1 MSKPRRIIALFC
13 CFVGLLCNAQN
24 THQENLK
31 SLDQLISD
39 EKYEEALTALNTY
52 TKALEATK
60 SYYDLT
66 DYIYYVGKIHLELYG
81 QNKAT
86 QQAITFAKNTASK
99 TDAIKVK
106 RQAQLELGSYYEL
119 IGDSKKAYDCNLEA
133 LQLTHKMPEATA
145 EDFGLVENNLGTL
158 SNRKGDIS
166 SGAAH
171 HQKALNYYKTDQKT
185 NSKNIYIVYNSLGG
199 SMWYMS
205 KIDSALYYY
214 KEAEKTLKLLER
226 EPMNLYYRPA
236 TLQNNMAGIYG
247 SQGNLEMALSAMKQ
261 CINNLNLFIKSDVP
275 DSKKESARE
284 FLFMAI
290 ENYGGI
296 YKDMGDFEK
305 AKELL
310 EYAHKEK
317 IKHFDAES
325 PEIFKS
331 KILLGQ
337 IHLALKNYNVATTY
351 LDDGLARISRT
362 DGGNAFWSAD
372 AHNYKASV
380 AQELGE
386 NTKAKFHYEQAENF
400 YETALEGAYDE
411 LYLDFI
417 TNASH
422 FYAKNGN
429 KAKALAMAEKAYQYI
444 KDNQGATTSFEIQQA
459 LNVGEIYFVLGDYLS
474 ALEKGKTANQLLKK
488 TLPTQTN
495 PSDSTKN
502 IFYKPQSILLQSQA
516 TYKLQKTKDVTF
528 LKKEFSKIKE
538 AIGALEQQKSLVG
551 NENNVSILINDNV
564 QLFEY
569 AKKLALELH
578 QKTKEESY
586 LNELVG
592 LHESILYNR
601 IRARLNSR
609 TSMTYANLPK
619 KVLEQEKAIQ
629 NRLKNALNTSEDMT
643 AFFKANT
650 DWTNYLEMLKK
661 EHPKYYK
668 LRFAS
673 ISQSLE
679 NIAQKLPNNMTA
691 VRYMYIDKELFAAVI
706 SRQSMRLF
714 KLQQTNL
721 SVNISKLQ
729 DDKTLFDNHY
739 KALHELYVNL
749 WKPFENAIKTDRIVI
764 IPDRELFNL
773 NFEMLTAEKVSSYK
787 QLASQSL
794 LSKHVISYNYSL
806 FLIGEGNKTVGYK
819 NNFVAFV
826 PEFNDRM
833 KSDYQIAVT
842 DSLDFDKS
850 YLTLLSQP
858 FTKTLAKNS
867 TRLFK
872 GKSFLNEKSTE
883 HVFKNSAKEHKIIH
897 IGTHAESNNVSPE
910 LSRLVFAKS
919 LDSNS
924 EDDDYLYTYEI
935 YNSNLASNLAILTA
949 CETGKPT
956 YQAGEGMIS
965 LAHAFNYAGSESILT
980 SLWKIDE
987 QSSAKIIDLFYK
999 YIKKGWSKDKALQKA
1014 KLEYIASAEG
1024 RTVHP
1029 QYWAGLVLIGDT
1041 SPIDVE
1047 TNSSLLYWLIALA
1060 LLLPVLY
1067 LFSRSRASKE

>member
-1 MSKPRRIIALFC
+1 
-13 CFVGLLCNAQN
+13 
-24 THQENLK
+24 
-31 SLDQLISD
+31 
-39 EKYEEALTALNTY
+39 
-52 TKALEATK
+52 
-60 SYYDLT
+60 
-66 DYIYYVGKIHLELYG
+66 
-81 QNKAT
+81 
-86 QQAITFAKNTASK
+86 
-99 TDAIKVK
+99 
-106 RQAQLELGSYYEL
+106 
-119 IGDSKKAYDCNLEA
+119 
-133 LQLTHKMPEATA
+133 
-145 EDFGLVENNLGTL
+145 
-158 SNRKGDIS
+158 
-166 SGAAH
+166 
-171 HQKALNYYKTDQKT
+171 
-185 NSKNIYIVYNSLGG
+185 
-199 SMWYMS
+199 
-205 KIDSALYYY
+205 
-214 KEAEKTLKLLER
+214 
-226 EPMNLYYRPA
+226 
-236 TLQNNMAGIYG
+236 
-247 SQGNLEMALSAMKQ
+247 
-261 CINNLNLFIKSDVP
+261 
-275 DSKKESARE
+275 
-284 FLFMAI
+284 
-290 ENYGGI
+290 
-296 YKDMGDFEK
+296 
-305 AKELL
+305 
-310 EYAHKEK
+310 
-317 IKHFDAES
+317 
-325 PEIFKS
+325 
-331 KILLGQ
+331 
-337 IHLALKNYNVATTY
+337 
-351 LDDGLARISRT
+351 
-362 DGGNAFWSAD
+362 
-372 AHNYKASV
+372 
-380 AQELGE
+380 
-386 NTKAKFHYEQAENF
+386 
-400 YETALEGAYDE
+400 
-411 LYLDFI
+411 
-417 TNASH
+417 
-422 FYAKNGN
+422 
-429 KAKALAMAEKAYQYI
+429 
-444 KDNQGATTSFEIQQA
+444 
-459 LNVGEIYFVLGDYLS
+459 
-474 ALEKGKTANQLLKK
+474 
-488 TLPTQTN
+488 
-495 PSDSTKN
+495 
-502 IFYKPQSILLQSQA
+502 
-516 TYKLQKTKDVTF
+516 
-528 LKKEFSKIKE
+528 
-538 AIGALEQQKSLVG
+538 
-551 NENNVSILINDNV
+551 
-564 QLFEY
+564 
-569 AKKLALELH
+569 
-578 QKTKEESY
+578 
-586 LNELVG
+586 
-592 LHESILYNR
+592 
-601 IRARLNSR
+601 
-609 TSMTYANLPK
+609 
-619 KVLEQEKAIQ
+619 
-629 NRLKNALNTSEDMT
+629 
-643 AFFKANT
+643 
-650 DWTNYLEMLKK
+650 
-661 EHPKYYK
+661 
-668 LRFAS
+668 
-673 ISQSLE
+673 
-679 NIAQKLPNNMTA
+679 
-691 VRYMYIDKELFAAVI
+691 MYIDKELFAAVI